1 MVNFDVDPNQPCVNQ
16 LVHFVDH
23 STDPDGS
30 TDILSWEWGFGDG
43 GTASGPE
50 AWHQY
55 RSINEGGAWLVK
67 LTVTDTGGNRGVRTH
82 PVTLQPEETHLV
94 GYYMQYA
101 GTCCNDIE
109 QTRPEIPG
117 GCTLPFHQEDVLT
130 GWWLAPTNAHFYLL
144 AKLHYA
150 RPEVD
155 RVSCLWTLYF
165 RGLRGDDPPEFVK
178 QLGQEE
184 RAVQHNHPYCVGFP
198 LEISP
203 EEEMPQPG
211 WYQVFAEVSSPNGVY
226 RNFIDF
232 MLCVGGLE
240 PI

>member
-1 MVNFDVDPNQPCVNQ
+1 MVNFDVDPSQPCVNQ

-30 TDILSWEWGFGDG
+30 TDLLSWEWEFGDG

-50 AWHQY
+50 VWHQY

-67 LTVTDTGGNRGVRTH
+67 LTVTDTGGTRGVRTH

-184 RAVQHNHPYCVGFP
+184 RSVQHNHPYCVGFP

-203 EEEMPQPG
+203 EDEMPQPG
-211 WYQVFAEVSSPNGVY
+211 WYQVFAEVSSPNGAY

-232 MLCVGGLE
+232 ILCVGGLE
-240 PI
+240 PL